1 MNIYLSNHF
10 EVSTCLLYQSSNNC
24 CGYIFMAAEPKTDNS
39 EPIGQNYKVMAS
51 GSEPCSEYTYSNSQM
66 SERFCLNIFAPE
78 PFALSAGPYSE
89 DS

>member
-1 MNIYLSNHF
+1 
-10 EVSTCLLYQSSNNC
+10 
-24 CGYIFMAAEPKTDNS
+24 MAPKPETDNS

-51 GSEPCSEYTYSNSQM
+51 GSDSCSEYTYSNSQM

-78 PFALSAGPYSE
+78 LFTLSTGPYSE